1 MNQEQKEKQLFGQP
15 VSWAFGLAKP
25 TLIWVIFSWGVSFLQ
40 GFLMVLPAKG
50 LELALAGYAQG
61 NIDTEDVILFIAF
74 TVAGPASLFISQ
86 LVTLKANIVHLSS
99 LFSTA
104 VEELSSRG
112 AARPDP
118 DRLQSRLMNDGGA
131 LVDTWRSLPNTVF
144 SSIAAFS
151 SAFVVLD
158 DMTVDAM
165 IIIGTTSLC
174 AILSSKWLAN
184 KSSLAWKDNM
194 DCLASFSKTM
204 RQRFVPDFADVVE
217 AAAAEQWAN
226 QRTQTSANSYFRTSA
241 RQSCYSSITTFVPSL
256 INHLSPAFILLWYL
270 YFAQQNDIAS
280 TVAVMTFA
288 TLVARPLSSL
298 GDCFEIVK
306 RGSLAR
312 ETLGS
317 LFHRRDFHL
326 VRGSQEVLN
335 PPNGLVRVTGPSG
348 SGKSTYL
355 KSTILDPD
363 RKISGQI
370 GYCPQTN
377 VFLDGT
383 VAENVAMGRNIP
395 AKEIDK
401 VLDALGIT
409 SELQARGGSQTHID
423 GSGTDISGGQGRR
436 ISLARAII
444 GTPLVIA
451 LDEPLSGL
459 DNDNANRARA
469 LLSDLAVKYPFI
481 EVSHQGNVIDLPA
494 QTIEVGEI

>member
-1 MNQEQKEKQLFGQP
+1 MNQEIKERQRFGQP
-15 VSWAFGLAKP
+15 VSWTFGLDKP
-25 TLIWVIFSWGVSFLQ
+25 TLIWVVFSWGASFLQ
-40 GFLMVLPAKG
+40 GLLMVLPAKG
-50 LELALAGYAQG
+50 LELALGGYSQG
-61 NIDTEDVILFIAF
+61 NLDAEDIILFIAF
-74 TVAGPASLFISQ
+74 TVAGPASLFMGQ
-86 LVTLKANIVHLSS
+86 LVTLKANVIHLSA

-131 LVDTWRSLPNTVF
+131 LVDTWRSLPNTIL
-144 SSIAAFS
+144 SSIAAFTG
-151 SAFVVLD
+151 AFVVLD
-158 DMTVDAM
+158 DMTIDAM
-165 IIIGTTSLC
+165 VIIGTTSLC
-174 AILSSKWLAN
+174 AILSSKWLAG
-184 KSSLAWKDNM
+184 KSSVAWRDNM
-194 DCLASFSKTM
+194 DCLAHFSKSM

-217 AAAAEQWAN
+217 AASVEQWAN
-226 QRTQTSANSYFRTSA
+226 QRTQASGNSYFRSSV
-241 RQSCYSSITTFVPSL
+241 RQSRYSSIATFVPSL

-270 YFAQQNDIAS
+270 YFDQKNDIPSA
-280 TVAVMTFA
+280 VAVMTFA
-288 TLVARPLSSL
+288 SLVARPLSSL

-317 LFHRRDFHL
+317 LFHRRDFRL
-326 VRGSQEVLN
+326 ARDFPEVLN

-355 KSTILDPD
+355 KSTILNPD
-363 RKISGQI
+363 RNTAGPI
-370 GYCPQTN
+370 GYCPQAN

-395 AKEIDK
+395 AGEVDT

-409 SELQARGGSQTHID
+409 SELRARGGSQAYID
-423 GSGTDISGGQGRR
+423 GNGADISGGQARR
-436 ISLARAII
+436 ISLARAIV
-444 GTPLVIA
+444 GNPLVIA

-459 DNDNANRARA
+459 DNDNANRARE
-469 LLSDLAVKYPFI
+469 LLSDLALKYPFI
-481 EVSHQGNVIDLPA
+481 EVSHQGNVINRPG

>member
-1 MNQEQKEKQLFGQP
+1 MNQEQKEKQYFGQP
-15 VSWAFGLAKP
+15 VSWTFGLDKP
-25 TLIWVIFSWGVSFLQ
+25 TLIWVVFSWGASFLQ
-40 GFLMVLPAKG
+40 GFLLVLPAKG
-50 LELALAGYAQG
+50 LELALGGYAQ
-61 NIDTEDVILFIAF
+61 NNLDTEDVILFIAF
-74 TVAGPASLFISQ
+74 TVAGPTSLYISQ
-86 LVTLKANIVHLSS
+86 LVMLKANIVHLSS
-99 LFSTA
+99 LFSAA

-131 LVDTWRSLPNTVF
+131 LVDAWRSLPNTIF
-144 SSIAAFS
+144 SSFAAFS
-151 SAFVVLD
+151 GAFVVLD

-174 AILSSKWLAN
+174 AILSSKWLAG
-184 KSSLAWKDNM
+184 KSSLAWRENM
-194 DCLASFSKTM
+194 DCLARFSKTM

-226 QRTQTSANSYFRTSA
+226 QRTRAIGSSYFRTSA
-241 RQSCYSSITTFVPSL
+241 RQSCYSSTATFVPSL

-270 YFAQQNDIAS
+270 YFAEQDDIA
-280 TVAVMTFA
+280 TTMAVMTFA
-288 TLVARPLSSL
+288 TLVARPLSNL

-326 VRGSQEVLN
+326 VRDPQEVLN
-335 PPNGLVRVTGPSG
+335 PPNSLVRVTGPSG

-355 KSTILDPD
+355 KSIILSPN
-363 RKISGQI
+363 RNIPGQI
-370 GYCPQTN
+370 GYCPQAN

-383 VAENVAMGRNIP
+383 VAENVEMGRNIP
-395 AKEIDK
+395 AGEIDK

-409 SELQARGGSQTHID
+409 SELQARGGSQAHID
-423 GSGTDISGGQGRR
+423 GNGTDISGGQARR
-436 ISLARAII
+436 ISLARAIV

-469 LLSDLAVKYPFI
+469 LLSGLALKYPFI
-481 EVSHQGNVIDLPA
+481 EVSHQGNVINLPA
-494 QTIEVGEI
+494 QTIEVGET